1 MVTKMVAA
9 SSAEF
14 TKKNFTKPNESNK
27 QNEEIVYINHYM
39 QVLYSKSCSLLKDET
54 GNARWPNERNVKENS
69 FKIDYH

>member
-27 QNEEIVYINHYM
+27 QNEEIV
-39 QVLYSKSCSLLKDET
+39 
-54 GNARWPNERNVKENS
+54 
-69 FKIDYH
+69 